1 MNNVKNNLKPD
12 QILQITNILRSLG
25 LNTSYR
31 GTKLINKIIQYVIK
45 YDIEFITLNKIYS
58 KLCKEYRYSTNA
70 IRNNIN
76 YALSNRNITLSKTN
90 FTKVFGYEYYE
101 KNFEPKVFI
110 EEVSNLFKSSLPH
123 IYIFSN

>member
-1 MNNVKNNLKPD
+1 MNNVKNNLKPA
-12 QILQITNILRSLG
+12 QVLQITNILRSLG

-45 YDIEFITLNKIYS
+45 YDIEFITLNQIYS
-58 KLCKEYRYSTNA
+58 KLSKEYGYSINA

-76 YALSNRNITLSKTN
+76 YALSNRNITLSKIN
-90 FTKVFGYEYYE
+90 FVKVFDYEYHE

-110 EEVSNLFKSSLPH
+110 EEISSILK
-123 IYIFSN
+123 Y

>member
-1 MNNVKNNLKPD
+1 MNDVNNIIKPT
-12 QILQITNILRSLG
+12 QVLQITNILRSLG

-58 KLCKEYRYSTNA
+58 KLCKEYGYSINA
-70 IRNNIN
+70 IRNNVN
-76 YALSNRNITLSKTN
+76 YALSNRNITLCKTN
-90 FTKVFGYEYYE
+90 FVKIFGYDYYD

-110 EEVSNLFKSSLPH
+110 EEISNLFK
-123 IYIFSN
+123 

>member
-58 KLCKEYRYSTNA
+58 KLRKEYGYSINA
-70 IRNNIN
+70 IRNNVN
-76 YALSNRNITLSKTN
+76 YALSNRNITLSKSN

-110 EEVSNLFKSSLPH
+110 EEVSNLIKSYL
-123 IYIFSN
+123 

>member
-1 MNNVKNNLKPD
+1 MNNVNNIIKPA
-12 QILQITNILRSLG
+12 QVLQITNILRSLG

-31 GTKLINKIIQYVIK
+31 GTKLINKSIQYVIK

-58 KLCKEYRYSTNA
+58 ILCKEYGYSINA

-76 YALSNRNITLSKTN
+76 YALNNRNTTLSKAN
-90 FTKVFGYEYYE
+90 FIKVFGYEYYE

-110 EEVSNLFKSSLPH
+110 DEVSNLIK
-123 IYIFSN
+123 

>member
-1 MNNVKNNLKPD
+1 MNNVKNNLKPA
-12 QILQITNILRSLG
+12 QVLQITNILRSLG

-45 YDIEFITLNKIYS
+45 YNIEFITLNQIYS
-58 KLCKEYRYSTNA
+58 KLCKEYGFSINA
-70 IRNNIN
+70 IRNNVN

-90 FTKVFGYEYYE
+90 FAKVFGYEYYE

-110 EEVSNLFKSSLPH
+110 EEVSNLIINKFNH
-123 IYIFSN
+123 YDTTF

>member
-1 MNNVKNNLKPD
+1 MCRVMNNIKNNLKPA
-12 QILQITNILRSLG
+12 QVLQITNILRSLG

-31 GTKLINKIIQYVIK
+31 GTKLINKSIQYVIK

-58 KLCKEYRYSTNA
+58 KLCKEYGYSINA

-76 YALSNRNITLSKTN
+76 YALSNRNIRLSKTN
-90 FTKVFGYEYYE
+90 FAKIFGYEYYE

-110 EEVSNLFKSSLPH
+110 EEISNLIKLH
-123 IYIFSN
+123 L

>member
-1 MNNVKNNLKPD
+1 MNNVNNIIKPT
-12 QILQITNILRSLG
+12 QVLQITNILRSLG

-58 KLCKEYRYSTNA
+58 KLCKEYGYSINA

-76 YALSNRNITLSKTN
+76 YALSNRNIALSKAN
-90 FTKVFGYEYYE
+90 FVKVFGYEYYE

-110 EEVSNLFKSSLPH
+110 EEVNNLIKNKYD
-123 IYIFSN
+123 IINKN

>member
-1 MNNVKNNLKPD
+1 MNNVKNNLEPA
-12 QILQITNILRSLG
+12 QVLQITNILRSLG

-31 GTKLINKIIQYVIK
+31 GTKLINKSIQYVIK
-45 YDIEFITLNKIYS
+45 YNIEFITLNKIYS
-58 KLCKEYRYSTNA
+58 ILCKEYGYSINA

-90 FTKVFGYEYYE
+90 FAKIFGYEYYE

-110 EEVSNLFKSSLPH
+110 EEISNLIKLH
-123 IYIFSN
+123 L